1 MHKGGCITSNILVAI
16 KNLATQPIISI
27 KSHYSGRNRVN
38 GVGDALEKYVKEF
51 YCIMKKEKFDSFPQ
65 KDKQSLFNL
74 ADNTNLFI
82 NDLKIRNPNNPA
94 DLLSIKFLE
103 FYYE

>member
-1 MHKGGCITSNILVAI
+1 MTSNILVVI

-65 KDKQSLFNL
+65 K
-74 ADNTNLFI
+74 TNRAYSIWLI
-82 NDLKIRNPNNPA
+82 IQIY
-94 DLLSIKFLE
+94 LLTIYKSETQTIL
-103 FYYE
+103 